1 MGFTIGASPGWCRAL
16 FYHSAMDRA
25 APGALV
31 RAAADGDQAAWD
43 AVVDRFASLV
53 WSVARSHRLSAAD
66 AADVSQTTWLRL
78 AEHIGR
84 LRDPDRVAGWL
95 ATTARN
101 ECLKVLRHA
110 GRQIPVD
117 LDDYEPPSTTAPP
130 DRVLLTDERDAVV
143 WREFDGIS
151 PRCQQLLRLLLHEPA
166 VSYQEIGDLLDMPIG
181 SIGPTRARCL
191 GTLRQRLGDA
201 GITADAGGSEQ

>member
-1 MGFTIGASPGWCRAL
+1 VDGAGPG
-16 FYHSAMDRA
+16 
-25 APGALV
+25 GLV
-31 RAAADGDQAAWD
+31 QAAAAGEQKAWD
-43 AVVDRFASLV
+43 ALVDRFASLV
-53 WSVARSHRLSAAD
+53 WSVARSHRLSNAD

-101 ECLKVLRHA
+101 ECLKVLRQS

-117 LDDYEPPSTTAPP
+117 VDEEEPVATAPSI
-130 DRVLLTDERDAVV
+130 DNAVLTEERDAAL
-143 WREFDGIS
+143 WEGFERINE
-151 PRCQQLLRLLLHEPA
+151 RCQRLLRLLLHEPA
-166 VSYQEIGDLLDMPIG
+166 VSYQEIGELLDMPIG

-191 GTLRQRLGDA
+191 ASLRQRLLEA
-201 GITADAGGSEQ
+201 GITAESAGSDQ